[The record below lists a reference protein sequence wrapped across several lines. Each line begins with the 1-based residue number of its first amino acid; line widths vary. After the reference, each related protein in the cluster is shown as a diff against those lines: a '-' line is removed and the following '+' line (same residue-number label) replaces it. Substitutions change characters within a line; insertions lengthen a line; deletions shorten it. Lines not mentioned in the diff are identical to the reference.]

1 MAAAQTSGL
10 SRTRDLRNTSG
21 ACASDT
27 AAETG
32 VTAYERCRWTGNSRH
47 FIKDL
52 FPRTVRLGLSS
63 STAITSEE
71 PPAGFK
77 ERNWTSFLGFLH
89 PGPAPNTA
97 LVGAVSFISVGFAS
111 QHVHPEELKVDQLHL
126 KAKSVTHLSRRD
138 LS

>member
-1 MAAAQTSGL
+1 MAATQTSGP
-10 SRTRDLRNTSG
+10 SRTRDLRNTSR

-52 FPRTVRLGLSS
+52 FSRTLRLGLSS
-63 STAITSEE
+63 CTVIASEE

-77 ERNWTSFLGFLH
+77 GSKATSFLEGLWAFYTL
-89 PGPAPNTA
+89 
-97 LVGAVSFISVGFAS
+97 
-111 QHVHPEELKVDQLHL
+111 D
-126 KAKSVTHLSRRD
+126 RRRTP
-138 LS
+138 LWLEP